1 MIIECSRCGREVAV
15 GDDCCFGCGFDPVND
30 PGRFGPFELLGR
42 LGRGG
47 VSVVFRARRNGSVV
61 ALKVLESTKKRRIEQ
76 FEREA
81 AIMSDLTHPNVVKVF
96 ESGQAD
102 GHRYFSMELVEGI
115 SLSAAIRQRLLEPT
129 EVALILAKSARAID
143 LLHQMGYIH
152 RDLSPQNILLTA
164 EREPKIVDFGLAL
177 RRESIR
183 ALAVGTTGGTPVYM
197 SPEQAAGQHEQVDH
211 RADVYGLGAVLFEAV
226 AGRPPFTGPN
236 TLEILRKVSEEPVEI
251 PPDVETGL
259 ADIVRRALEKDPAR
273 RFSSMAEF
281 AEALEG
287 WERKFR

>member
-15 GDDCCFGCGFDPVND
+15 GDDCCLGCGFDPVND
-30 PGRFGPFELLGR
+30 PGRFGSFDLLGR

-81 AIMSDLTHPNVVKVF
+81 AVMSELDHPNVVKVF

-102 GHRYFSMELVEGI
+102 GHRFFSMELVEGI
-115 SLSAAIRQRLLEPT
+115 SLAAAIRRRLLEPP
-129 EVALILAKSARAID
+129 EIALILAKSARAID
-143 LLHQMGYIH
+143 LLHKMGYIH
-152 RDLSPQNILLTA
+152 RDISPQNILLT
-164 EREPKIVDFGLAL
+164 EQREPKIVDFGLAL
-177 RRESIR
+177 RREAIQ
-183 ALAVGTTGGTPVYM
+183 ALAAGTTGGTPVYM
-197 SPEQAAGQHEQVDH
+197 SPEQAAGQHGLVDH

-226 AGRPPFTGPN
+226 AGRPPVSGPN
-236 TLEILRKVSEEPVEI
+236 TLEILRKVAEEQVEI
-251 PPDVETGL
+251 PSEVESGL
-259 ADIVRRALEKDPAR
+259 AEIVRRALEKDPTR
-273 RFSSMAEF
+273 RFASMEAF